1 MKKTKIVIVG
11 GGFGG
16 INAAKILAKD
26 QRCEVIMLDKHN
38 HHLFQPLLYQVA
50 TAGLSPADIATPIR
64 AVLAKHPNC
73 KTFLAKAEIVNLE
86 QSHIKTDFCDFNY
99 DYLILACGAQ
109 HSYFGNNEW
118 EDHAPGLKTLEQA
131 REIRRRIFL
140 SFEIAERE
148 TDLQKIRRLLT
159 FIVVGGG
166 PTGVELAGTLG
177 EISRF
182 ALSNE
187 FSNIDPKS
195 TRIIL
200 LEAGKRILPSFSEKI
215 SQKAMKDLENLGV
228 QVWTQS
234 AVTSIDD
241 DGVQISK
248 DRVNAATVLW
258 AAGVKP
264 SSLAK
269 TLNTPLDK
277 VGRVIVSNDLS
288 IPNYSNAFVIGDM
301 SSFLDKNNQYLP
313 GVASVAI
320 QQGKVAAKNIIADLN
335 KKSRKDFVYFNRG
348 QMATIGRSKAVME
361 VGNLKIG
368 GFIAWL
374 VWLFVHI
381 YYLIGFRNRIIVMT
395 QWALA
400 FFTYRRGA
408 RIIQN
413 TEWKSAKD

>member
-1 MKKTKIVIVG
+1 MKKAKIVIVG

-16 INAAKILAKD
+16 INAAKTLAKD
-26 QRCEVIMLDKHN
+26 KRCEVIMLDKHN

-64 AVLAKHPNC
+64 AVLANYPNC
-73 KTFLAKAEIVNLE
+73 KTFLAKAQEVNLK
-86 QSHIKTDFCDFNY
+86 QAYVKTDFCDFSY
-99 DYLILACGAQ
+99 DYLVLACGAQ

-118 EDHAPGLKTLEQA
+118 EEYAPGLKTLEQA

-140 SFEIAERE
+140 SFEMAERE
-148 TDLQKIRRLLT
+148 HDLQKIRRLLT

-195 TRIIL
+195 TRVIL
-200 LEAGKRILPSFSEKI
+200 LEASKRILPSFSVKT
-215 SQKAMKDLENLGV
+215 SQRAMKDLENLGV

-234 AVTSIDD
+234 AVTSIDEE
-241 DGVQISK
+241 GVQIAK

-269 TLNTPLDK
+269 TLNTELDK
-277 VGRVIVSNDLS
+277 VGRVIINTDLS
-288 IPNYSNAFVIGDM
+288 IPNHSNAFVIGDM
-301 SSFLDKNNQYLP
+301 ASFLDKNSQYLP

-320 QQGKVAAKNIIADLN
+320 QQGKMVAKNIIADLN
-335 KKSRKDFVYFNRG
+335 KKPRKNFVYFNRG

-361 VGNLKIG
+361 VGNIKIG
-368 GFIAWL
+368 GFVAWL
-374 VWLFVHI
+374 AWLFVHV
-381 YYLIGFRNRIIVMT
+381 YYLIGFRNRVIVMT
-395 QWALA
+395 QWAIA

-413 TEWKSAKD
+413 TQWKSAQD